1 MPGLMKRNERVAD
14 LIEQAG
20 REEAEFIAV
29 RLRRFPQ
36 IIARPHEFI
45 ALGDND
51 PGARIIKTEMFFDR
65 QRNFNRRPG
74 VNRRG
79 MRDGQDGDDCRVIA
93 LARYAEDNDAWAV
106 LAALFES
113 GAMFVMREVMRN

>member
-1 MPGLMKRNERVAD
+1 MKPNERVAD

-45 ALGDND
+45 AFGDDD
-51 PGARIIKTEMFFDR
+51 PRARVVKTEMLFDR
-65 QRNFNRRPG
+65 QRNFNRRFG
-74 VNRRG
+74 IDRRASIRRRRSRG
-79 MRDGQDGDDCRVIA
+79 
-93 LARYAEDNDAWAV
+93 
-106 LAALFES
+106 
-113 GAMFVMREVMRN
+113 